1 MSLTARPLLARSGLR
16 YLLKHRWQAVLAL
29 VGITLGVA
37 VVLAV
42 DLANGAARQSFAESA
57 AQLRGDATHRLVN
70 PAGQVPD
77 TLYEQLFTTP
87 GHPPMAPVISE
98 RIRVTGQEGRYRLVG
113 LDVFAEGSFR
123 STLGQAIEGQSM
135 LGDWLVQPGAT
146 ALSRAAAA
154 TLGVSIGDSLEVRHQ
169 GRAHALVVTAIY
181 AADAQSTSDLL
192 IVDIATAQEVTDQHD
207 SLSYVD
213 LVLDTGQHEWLAAR
227 LPPSVRLVDALE
239 QAEGITGMSAAFELN
254 LTAMSLLALLVGM
267 FLIYNAMTFA
277 IVQRRNLLGRLRALG
292 VTPREISRLIFT
304 EALVLA
310 LIGVLLGILLGI
322 LLGRGLTGIVAT
334 TISALYYDTGSASM
348 PVTPFALFKAVLLG
362 LGGTLLA
369 TWLPAR
375 QAASTPPL
383 TTLSRAALET
393 VTRRQ
398 LPRVGV
404 LGGALVAV
412 GLVIALYLPGGVVI
426 GFAGLFLLLVGA
438 AMATPLSLAFV
449 PRSLSGLALPGVVR
463 MAVRD
468 LNRHLSRLAT
478 ATAALMVALAASVGV
493 AIMVESMRSSVSV
506 WLDSLLSA
514 DLYVSADHFEDGAPL
529 PAGVAAMI
537 RDMPQIASLSR
548 YRNRTV
554 DIAGTPTAVIAA
566 DLAPR
571 SRAGFRFVAGEAR
584 AAWSGFDAGE
594 VLISEPLAHRLGL
607 TAGDTLPIPT
617 ETGPRSF
624 TVAAVFQ
631 DYASERGRIFIAL
644 TRFQDLWADM
654 QIDSVA
660 LFARNPESGDLY
672 RAAVDRLSTTHDLNF
687 TAAREIYSESMRIF
701 DRTFRI
707 TEVLRYLSLLVAFI
721 GVFSA
726 LMAIQLERR
735 REYAVLR
742 AIGFTG
748 RQLTGLILLQSGML
762 GLLAGLMALPT
773 GMAMA
778 WVLTD
783 AIQLRAFGWTM
794 QYLVTPG
801 PLLLSVTLGV
811 AAALLAGIYPA
822 WRAGRQ
828 DPAPQL
834 RED

>member
-1 MSLTARPLLARSGLR
+1 MTLFGHPLLARSGLR
-16 YLLKHRWQAVLAL
+16 YLLKHRWQALLAL

-42 DLANGAARQSFAESA
+42 DLANGAAKQSFADSA
-57 AQLRGDATHRLVN
+57 AQLRGAATHRLMN
-70 PAGQVPD
+70 PAGRVPQA
-77 TLYEQLFTTP
+77 LYTDLFTTP

-98 RIRVTGQEGRYRLVG
+98 RVRITGHDGRFRLLG
-113 LDVFAEGSFR
+113 LDVFAEGGFR
-123 STLGQAIEGQSM
+123 SALGEAIQGQTM
-135 LGDWLVQPGAT
+135 LGDWLAQPGAT

-154 TLGVSIGDSLEVRHQ
+154 ALGVSVGDHLDVRYQ
-169 GRAHALVVTAIY
+169 GRTHSLQVDTIY
-181 AADAQSTSDLL
+181 ETDSRSTSDML
-192 IVDIATAQEVTDQHD
+192 IVDIATAQAVTGERS
-207 SLSYVD
+207 SLSYIDVR
-213 LVLDTGQHEWLAAR
+213 LDPSRQTWLEAR
-227 LPPSVRLVDALE
+227 LPPSVRLVDAIE

-292 VTPREISRLIFT
+292 VTPREIAQLIFT

-310 LIGVLLGILLGI
+310 LIGTLLGTLLGI
-322 LLGRGLTGIVAT
+322 LLGRGLTGIVTA
-334 TISALYYDTGSASM
+334 TISALYYDTSATGM
-348 PVTPFALFKAVLLG
+348 PVTAFALFKAGLLG

-375 QAASTPPL
+375 QAAATPPL
-383 TTLSRAALET
+383 TTLSRAALEGAA
-393 VTRRQ
+393 RREV
-398 LPRVGV
+398 PRVGV
-404 LGGALVAV
+404 LGLILIAI
-412 GLVIALYLPGGVVI
+412 GLIVALYLPGGVVT
-426 GFAGLFLLLVGA
+426 GFAGLFVLLVGA
-438 AMATPLSLAFV
+438 AMATPVSLAV
-449 PRSLSGLALPGVVR
+449 AHRALRGLALPGIAR

-493 AIMVESMRSSVSV
+493 AIMVESMRGSVSV

-514 DLYVSADHFEDGAPL
+514 DLYISADHFEDGAPL
-529 PAGVAAMI
+529 PVGVDARI
-537 RDMPQIASLSR
+537 RDMPQVAALSR
-548 YRNRTV
+548 YRDRKIQV
-554 DIAGTPTAVIAA
+554 AGAPIAVVAA
-566 DLAPR
+566 DLTTR
-571 SRAGFRFVAGEAR
+571 SRSGFRFVSGDAQT
-584 AAWSGFDAGE
+584 AWSGFDAGQI
-594 VLISEPLAHRLGL
+594 LISEPLAYRLGL
-607 TAGDTLPIPT
+607 SAGDSLAIPA
-617 ETGPRSF
+617 EQGMRDF

-644 TRFQDLWADM
+644 PTYQDLWTDRR
-654 QIDSVA
+654 IDSIA
-660 LFARNPESGDLY
+660 LFASGTSDDDLY
-672 RAAVDRLSTTHDLNF
+672 ATAVTQLSADYDLNF
-687 TAAREIYSESMRIF
+687 TAAREIYDESMRIF

-735 REYAVLR
+735 HEYAVLR
-742 AIGFTG
+742 ALGFTG
-748 RQLTGLILLQSGML
+748 RQLTGLILLQSAML

-783 AIQLRAFGWTM
+783 AIQARAFGWSM
-794 QYLVTPG
+794 QYRVTSG
-801 PLLLSVTLGV
+801 PLLISVAFGV
-811 AAALLAGIYPA
+811 GAALLAGIYPA
-822 WRAGRQ
+822 WQAGRQ
-828 DPAPQL
+828 NPAPQL

>member
-1 MSLTARPLLARSGLR
+1 LRS
-16 YLLKHRWQAVLAL
+16 
-29 VGITLGVA
+29 
-37 VVLAV
+37 
-42 DLANGAARQSFAESA
+42 
-57 AQLRGDATHRLVN
+57 
-70 PAGQVPD
+70 
-77 TLYEQLFTTP
+77 
-87 GHPPMAPVISE
+87 
-98 RIRVTGQEGRYRLVG
+98 
-113 LDVFAEGSFR
+113 
-123 STLGQAIEGQSM
+123 
-135 LGDWLVQPGAT
+135 
-146 ALSRAAAA
+146 
-154 TLGVSIGDSLEVRHQ
+154 
-169 GRAHALVVTAIY
+169 
-181 AADAQSTSDLL
+181 
-192 IVDIATAQEVTDQHD
+192 
-207 SLSYVD
+207 
-213 LVLDTGQHEWLAAR
+213 
-227 LPPSVRLVDALE
+227 
-239 QAEGITGMSAAFELN
+239 
-254 LTAMSLLALLVGM
+254 
-267 FLIYNAMTFA
+267 
-277 IVQRRNLLGRLRALG
+277 
-292 VTPREISRLIFT
+292 
-304 EALVLA
+304 
-310 LIGVLLGILLGI
+310 
-322 LLGRGLTGIVAT
+322 
-334 TISALYYDTGSASM
+334 
-348 PVTPFALFKAVLLG
+348 
-362 LGGTLLA
+362 
-369 TWLPAR
+369 
-375 QAASTPPL
+375 
-383 TTLSRAALET
+383 
-393 VTRRQ
+393 
-398 LPRVGV
+398 
-404 LGGALVAV
+404 
-412 GLVIALYLPGGVVI
+412 
-426 GFAGLFLLLVGA
+426 
-438 AMATPLSLAFV
+438 
-449 PRSLSGLALPGVVR
+449 LALPGVVR

-468 LNRHLSRLAT
+468 LDRHLSRLAT

-529 PAGVAAMI
+529 PAGVAALI
-537 RDMPQIASLSR
+537 RDMPQVASLSR
-548 YRNRTV
+548 YRNRTI

-571 SRAGFRFVAGEAR
+571 SRAGFRFVAGDAR

-617 ETGPRSF
+617 ETGLRSF

-631 DYASERGRIFIAL
+631 DYASENGRIFIAL
-644 TRFQDLWADM
+644 PRFQDLWADT
-654 QIDSVA
+654 QIDSIA
-660 LFARNPESGDLY
+660 LFARNPVSGDLY
-672 RAAVDRLSTTHDLNF
+672 RAAVGRLSTTHDLNF
-687 TAAREIYSESMRIF
+687 TAAREIYNESMRIF

-801 PLLLSVTLGV
+801 PLLLSVTLGM

-828 DPAPQL
+828 NPAPQL
-834 RED
+834 RQD

>member
-1 MSLTARPLLARSGLR
+1 MSLTAHPLLARSGLR
-16 YLLKHRWQAVLAL
+16 YLLKHRWQAALAL
-29 VGITLGVA
+29 IGITLGVA

-70 PAGQVPD
+70 PAGQVPE
-77 TLYEQLFTTP
+77 TLYTQLFTTP

-98 RIRVTGQEGRYRLVG
+98 RIRVTGKEGRYRLVG
-113 LDVFAEGSFR
+113 LDLFAEGSFR
-123 STLGQAIEGQSM
+123 GTLGQAIEGQPM
-135 LGDWLVQPGAT
+135 LTDWLARPGAT
-146 ALSRAAAA
+146 ALSRVAAE
-154 TLGVSIGDSLEVRHQ
+154 TLGVSLGDSLEVRHQ
-169 GRAHALVVTAIY
+169 GRVHTLVVTAIY
-181 AADAQSTSDLL
+181 PADAQSTSDLL
-192 IVDIATAQEVTDQHD
+192 IVDIATAQAVTARHD

-213 LVLDTGQHEWLAAR
+213 LVLDTGQQEWLVAR
-227 LPPSVRLVDALE
+227 LPPSVRLVDARE
-239 QAEGITGMSAAFELN
+239 QAEGITRMSAAFELN

-267 FLIYNAMTFA
+267 FLIYNSMTFA

-292 VTPREISRLIFT
+292 VTPREIARLIFT

-322 LLGRGLTGIVAT
+322 LLGRGLTGIVAK
-334 TISALYYDTGSASM
+334 TISALYYDTGAAAM
-348 PVTPFALFKAVLLG
+348 PVTLFALFKAVLLG

-383 TTLSRAALET
+383 TTLSRTALES
-393 VTRRQ
+393 VTRRR
-398 LPRVGV
+398 LPQVGV
-404 LGGALVAV
+404 LGIALVAV
-412 GLVIALYLPGGVVI
+412 GLVVALYLPGGVVI
-426 GFAGLFLLLVGA
+426 GFVGLFLLLVGA
-438 AMATPLSLAFV
+438 AMATPLSLGLV
-449 PRSLSGLALPGVVR
+449 PRSLRGLALPGVVR

-468 LNRHLSRLAT
+468 LDRHLSRLAT

-493 AIMVESMRSSVSV
+493 AIMVESMRSSVGV

-514 DLYVSADHFEDGAPL
+514 DLYVSADYFEDGAPL
-529 PAGVAAMI
+529 PAGAVAMI
-537 RDMPQIASLSR
+537 RDMPQIASFSR
-548 YRNRTV
+548 YRNRKV

-571 SRAGFRFVAGEAR
+571 SRAGFRFVAGGAR
-584 AAWSGFDAGE
+584 TAWSGFDAGE
-594 VLISEPLAHRLGL
+594 VLISEPLAHRLGV
-607 TAGDTLPIPT
+607 TAGDALPIPT
-617 ETGPRSF
+617 ESGPRSF

-631 DYASERGRIFIAL
+631 DYASERGRVFIAL
-644 TRFQDLWADM
+644 PRYQGLWADT

-660 LFARNPESGDLY
+660 LFARNPKSGDLY
-672 RAAVDRLSTTHDLNF
+672 RAAVDRLSTTHDLSF

-707 TEVLRYLSLLVAFI
+707 TEVLRYLLLLVALI

-748 RQLTGLILLQSGML
+748 RQLTGLILFQSGML
-762 GLLAGLMALPT
+762 GLLAGLLALPT

-794 QYLVTPG
+794 QYLVTPE
-801 PLLLSVTLGV
+801 PLLLSVALGV
-811 AAALLAGIYPA
+811 VAALLAGIYPA
-822 WRAGRQ
+822 WRASRQ

-834 RED
+834 RQD